1 MVICTLQKPN
11 KMNIATTPF
20 TSIPSNAGRPKSDF
34 LLAVQE
40 LPIGHKIEVQLEDA
54 EAVTVLRSIVY
65 KHCKKMGKS
74 IKSRRITATHYA
86 FYRVS

>member
-1 MVICTLQKPN
+1 
-11 KMNIATTPF
+11 MNIATTPF
-20 TSIPSNAGRPKSDF
+20 TDIPSNAGRPKSDF

-40 LPIGHKIEVQLEDA
+40 LLVGHKIEVQLEDA